1 MSKIDRLLSKIAEA
15 PSDQIPETVT
25 TKIKRLVGVSD
36 EIVATELK
44 EIIDFCR
51 SSPISKFGRHILDS
65 AYWVVMSKDQV

>member
-44 EIIDFCR
+44 EIIDFCK
-51 SSPISKFGRHILDS
+51 SSAI
-65 AYWVVMSKDQV
+65 

>member
-1 MSKIDRLLSKIAEA
+1 MSKIDKLLSKIAEA

-25 TKIKRLVGVSD
+25 AKIKRLVGVSD

-44 EIIDFCR
+44 EIIVFCR
-51 SSPISKFGRHILDS
+51 SSTISKFGRSILDS